1 MARRKVAIVTDSTA
15 FLPQEYIEKYDIHA
29 IPLNLHW
36 GDETLRD
43 TEDISP
49 AEFYVRLQQSDRLP
63 TTSQPSAGRFLTF
76 FQEVA
81 ESADSIVAILL
92 SQKLSGTVASAHA
105 AVEMMESDYPIE
117 IVDSL
122 SASLGLGLIVLAAAR
137 AAEEGQDFQQVARVA
152 RTLSPHVRVV
162 FVVDTLEYLHK
173 GGRIG
178 GAKRLL
184 GSVLSIKPLLQ
195 LRDGEIEALASVRT
209 KRKAVER
216 MIEIV
221 QEETTGAT
229 ELHMGVIDA
238 AAAKEGDELLQQV
251 KQVFSPVELLRSE
264 LSPVIGTHTGPGT
277 VGVGYYDGAVLAQL
291 DQE

>member
-1 MARRKVAIVTDSTA
+1 MAKRKVAIVTDSTA
-15 FLPQEYIEKYDIHA
+15 FLPRHLLEQYDLHV

-36 GDETLRD
+36 GQENLRD
-43 TEDISP
+43 VEDISP
-49 AEFYVRLQQSDRLP
+49 GEFYVRLQKSDLIP

-76 FQEVA
+76 FQDVA
-81 ESADSIVAILL
+81 KTADSIVAVLL
-92 SQKLSGTVASAHA
+92 SEKLSGTVASAHA
-105 AVEMMESDYPIE
+105 AVEMMEGDYPIE
-117 IVDSL
+117 VVDSR
-122 SASLGLGLIVLAAAR
+122 SASLGVGLVTLAAAR
-137 AAEEGQDFQQVARVA
+137 AAEKGLDYQEVAEVA
-152 RTLSPHVRVV
+152 RTLSPHVRVI

-195 LRDGEIEALASVRT
+195 LREGEIEALASVRT

-216 MIEIV
+216 MLEIV
-221 QEETTGAT
+221 KNDTAGAQ

-238 AAAKEGDELLQQV
+238 AAAKEGDELYERVQTL
-251 KQVFSPVELLRSE
+251 FSPAELLRSE

-277 VGVGYYDGAVLAQL
+277 VGMGYYDAAVLQPFGL
-291 DQE
+291 